1 VKNSDDLS
9 VFELVDEL
17 VESFGKALDEI
28 LVDELVRSAED
39 V

>member
-9 VFELVDEL
+9 VFELVDKL